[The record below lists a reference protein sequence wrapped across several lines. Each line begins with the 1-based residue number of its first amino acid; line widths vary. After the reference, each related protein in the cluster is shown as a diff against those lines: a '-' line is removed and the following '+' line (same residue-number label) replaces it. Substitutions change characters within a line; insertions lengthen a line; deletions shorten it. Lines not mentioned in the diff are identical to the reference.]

1 MTREP
6 LRNVLATCGC
16 ALAVLLGMGT
26 GGQAQEPV
34 RPAPRLA
41 AFSPDGKRLAV
52 VTGEPEENG
61 TATLWDTATRRLL
74 WIHREPRGVPS
85 VAFAPDGKTLAI
97 GTFTAEAKLLDSGT
111 GQVRATLGGH
121 GKAARAVAFSP
132 DGALL
137 AVGSYDRFIKLWDV
151 ARKAEVR
158 SLREHTDRIYSVRFS
173 SNGKRLVSAGVDAAR
188 IWDLDAGK
196 EQHVLRHGNFL
207 VHAAIFSPDDRW
219 VLTGGWDGTVRL
231 WDAATGRPRWRL
243 ESLGGVDGL
252 AFAPAGDLLAVCGN
266 GRQIALFSLTL
277 RQPDERE
284 RQRIEELLKKLDD
297 DSYAAREAAGKQLLR
312 MGFIAEPILHRTMK
326 ESKSAEV
333 RIRSRLLRR
342 QLLTKPRDS
351 LDGHTDGVESI
362 AFSPDGKL
370 LVSASHDGTVRLWD
384 LAARKERGRLTP
396 AAAAEQPADEPSPKN
411 SR

>member
-1 MTREP
+1 M
-6 LRNVLATCGC
+6 AS
-16 ALAVLLGMGT
+16 
-26 GGQAQEPV
+26 
-34 RPAPRLA
+34 
-41 AFSPDGKRLAV
+41 FSPDGKRLAV
-52 VTGEPEENG
+52 VTGEPEDKG
-61 TATLWDTATRRLL
+61 TLTLWDTATRHLL
-74 WIHREPRGVPS
+74 WIHREPRGIPS

-121 GKAARAVAFSP
+121 GKAARGLGFSA

-151 ARKAEVR
+151 ARKAER
-158 SLREHTDRIYSVRFS
+158 KTLRGHTDRIYSMMFS
-173 SNGKRLVSAGVDAAR
+173 SDGKRLVSAGVDAAR
-188 IWDLDAGK
+188 IWDIGSGQEK
-196 EQHVLRHGNFL
+196 HVLRHDNFL

-231 WDAATGRPRWRL
+231 WDASTGQPRWRL

-252 AFAPAGDLLAVCGN
+252 AFAPSRDLLAVCGN
-266 GRQIALFSLTL
+266 GRQIALFSLAL
-277 RQPDERE
+277 RQPDDRE

-297 DSYAAREAAGKQLLR
+297 DSYEQRESAGQQLLR
-312 MGFIAEPILHRTMK
+312 IGFIAEPILHRAMK

-333 RIRSRLLRR
+333 RIRSRRLRR
-342 QLLTKPRDS
+342 QLLTTPQAF
-351 LDGHTDGVESI
+351 LTGHTDGVESI
-362 AFSPDGKL
+362 GFSPDGKL

-384 LAARKERGRLTP
+384 VAAQKERGRITP
-396 AAAAEQPADEPSPKN
+396 SAATGQAAKEPSTEI